1 MCKKLLCGSNL
12 GTKYREE
19 IMIVVFSAQFLKQE
33 KLVCTIFDILNK
45 SIITYVCKFMLTLN
59 LLI

>member
-19 IMIVVFSAQFLKQE
+19 ILIVVFSARFLKQE
-33 KLVCTIFDILNK
+33 KLVCSMFNILDK
-45 SIITYVCKFMLTLN
+45 SIITYVYL
-59 LLI
+59 

>member
-19 IMIVVFSAQFLKQE
+19 ILIVVFSAPFLKQE
-33 KLVCTIFDILNK
+33 KLVCSMFDILDK
-45 SIITYVCKFMLTLN
+45 SIITYVYS
-59 LLI
+59 